1 MYIAD
6 YNNHRIRK
14 VTVSTNSTLVPTLVP
29 TLVSTLVPTLV
40 STLVP
45 TPLYLYI
52 RNWPLDQVSTDQ
64 DSIFLQLFE
73 RSAEASGA
81 YMSLSYS
88 FFPLLDRRFLLTTN
102 LSSLWKLTVTA
113 SVVTT
118 NPQATRNKFLNYM
131 STSFVVF
138 DLIGQLN
145 TACNCSSYSSITVA
159 YGVDEPKGNNQVSS
173 GDFLPHLSQYTVFVV
188 VAPVVFFL
196 GICCWIIS
204 MQSRCMHSLAL
215 TYLCVPLFSAC
226 VMFSDLYYL
235 LFAYYYSYRLLLV
248 SAIFVLL
255 PNVQFIVVLYDS
267 RVFPH
272 PLIDYY
278 PGKIAS
284 DRGYT
289 YKFWFWLSHDQ
300 GSPLINRQQ
309 LTFTFEHHDSLPKV
323 FVFVVSWLVLIAL
336 QLLCLTPYL
345 LYLAVI
351 MPYYAVMLLIG
362 CFLFQTKLL
371 AYTPVWNTYMH
382 LLSGKVNV
390 YDKRGIEY
398 DTSLLNESLFVQ
410 LLVLST
416 AQVVLKAVNIAW
428 LGQDYILHD
437 LSLYVSVIA
446 VFVGVCRFVVTNAL
460 LALNLGSLIAIIE
473 ALGLPKGTYDIR
485 INSESIDLRKSYV
498 LSTLLP
504 YEIEL
509 ASIRCRKVIQKCF
522 MKQFSDIIR
531 REIEL
536 FNSLRQLNMRPLH
549 DGIEESIATRV
560 FEMLLQD
567 SIDLTMYRYLKSSGI
582 TKPKNLIGVSA
593 ATIHG
598 IVSRLNNRSIK
609 KLVDK
614 YLRLISSCLPV
625 GVRDVV
631 IWLMRKCN
639 GTSTV
644 GNTKTLKARNR
655 MTQQLSDIESNNKC
669 YQTETTELVGVP
681 SAHNFGDSV
690 SPGDEAVDGT
700 STVGNTKTLGASNRM
715 TQQLS
720 DIESNKC
727 YQIELVGVPSAHNNY
742 GDSVSTGGEVVDG
755 GYGDAALHGEPTISN
770 VVTDGAITSG
780 AGNNNLNVAQNRN
793 DDSSAAPSV
802 SMRNAS
808 RSFNLLI
815 DLFRASPNKK
825 KIYVKG

>member
-1 MYIAD
+1 
-6 YNNHRIRK
+6 
-14 VTVSTNSTLVPTLVP
+14 
-29 TLVSTLVPTLV
+29 
-40 STLVP
+40 
-45 TPLYLYI
+45 
-52 RNWPLDQVSTDQ
+52 
-64 DSIFLQLFE
+64 
-73 RSAEASGA
+73 
-81 YMSLSYS
+81 MSLSYS

-272 PLIDYY
+272 PLIDYC

-398 DTSLLNESLFVQ
+398 DTLLLNESLFVQ
-410 LLVLST
+410 LLALSIP
-416 AQVVLKAVNIAW
+416 QVVLKAINNNW
-428 LGQDYILHD
+428 LGQSIVTIATPSYD
-437 LSLYVSVIA
+437 LSLSVSVIA
-446 VFVGVCRFVVTNAL
+446 AVVGVCRFVVMNAL
-460 LALNLGSLIAIIE
+460 LALNPDSQIANIE
-473 ALGLPKGTYDIR
+473 AFGLPKGTYDIR
-485 INSESIDLRKSYV
+485 VNSEWIDLRKNYV
-498 LSTLLP
+498 LGTLLP
-504 YEIEL
+504 YAVEL
-509 ASIRCRKVIQKCF
+509 ASIGFHKVIVKCF
-522 MKQFSDIIR
+522 MNESADITR
-531 REIEL
+531 SGVKL
-536 FNSLRQLNMRPLH
+536 FNSLRLLNMRPLH
-549 DGIEESIATRV
+549 NGIEESIATRV
-560 FEMLLQD
+560 FTMLLQD
-567 SIDLTMYRYLKSSGI
+567 SIDLRMYHYLRSSGI
-582 TKPKNLIGVSA
+582 TKPKDLIGLSA
-593 ATIHG
+593 VTIRG
-598 IVSRLNNRSIK
+598 IVTRLNNKSIG
-609 KLVDK
+609 KLVDQ
-614 YLRLISSCLPV
+614 YLRFLAPYSAV
-625 GVRDVV
+625 GVKDVV
-631 IWLMRKCN
+631 IWLMSICN
-639 GTSTV
+639 GTID
-644 GNTKTLKARNR
+644 NTYKT
-655 MTQQLSDIESNNKC
+655 Q
-669 YQTETTELVGVP
+669 
-681 SAHNFGDSV
+681 
-690 SPGDEAVDGT
+690 
-700 STVGNTKTLGASNRM
+700 GASNRM

-720 DIESNKC
+720 DIESNQY
-727 YQIELVGVPSAHNNY
+727 YQIELVGVPSAYNFSP
-742 GDSVSTGGEVVDG
+742 GSEAVDG
-755 GYGDAALHGEPTISN
+755 DYGTLQGESTISIKN
-770 VVTDGAITSG
+770 DATTSG
-780 AGNNNLNVAQNRN
+780 ASNTLNVAQNRN
-793 DDSSAAPSV
+793 DSPAVPTKD
-802 SMRNAS
+802 AS
-808 RSFNLLI
+808 RLFSLLI
-815 DLFRASPNKK
+815 DLFRANPNEAVQVSMDGESNNSTEGIVTRDESAAGDDVHFHYDDIEWTIKPQQRTK
-825 KIYVKG
+825 WFR